1 MPGEQIDSA
10 FYSRL
15 SIYASVTTSPGHA
28 LVVGAGIFGLATS
41 LELRTRGW
49 AVTLLDP
56 GPLPHKSA
64 SSTDVSKMVRMD
76 YGSDLFYHEFAEAA
90 LEGWDRWNADWPYPP
105 YHETGLLVFSGE
117 EIKPGSFEYESAQ
130 ALQERGYEP
139 EWLVLKPNQN
149 RFPTWE
155 EGQYSHG
162 YLSPR
167 AGWVESG
174 FVVSHLLTL
183 AQKVG
188 VDLRIGTAQALAEEE
203 SQVTGVLLKESG
215 EYLAADTVVVC
226 AGAWTPSL
234 LPWLSDRMWSVGQ
247 PVVHLGT
254 DQPEIHRGKPFPPW
268 FADTSSSGW
277 YGFPALPD
285 GHVKIGCHG
294 PGLTAHPDTRGA
306 VAREHLEALRAFLEK
321 AMPSLAK
328 APVLEQRVC
337 MYCDTFDG
345 DFLIDQDPNREGLI
359 VAGGGSGHGFK
370 FAPVIGGV
378 VADVVEGRDNRWAKR
393 FKWRDPPTQLAT
405 GVRYTINYRK

>member
-139 EWLVLKPNQN
+139 EWLVPKPIPYLGGRSVFTWVPESTSGLGREWFRPVPPSHARSEGGCRSSN
-149 RFPTWE
+149 R
-155 EGQYSHG
+155 Y
-162 YLSPR
+162 
-167 AGWVESG
+167 
-174 FVVSHLLTL
+174 
-183 AQKVG
+183 
-188 VDLRIGTAQALAEEE
+188 
-203 SQVTGVLLKESG
+203 
-215 EYLAADTVVVC
+215 C
-226 AGAWTPSL
+226 
-234 LPWLSDRMWSVGQ
+234 
-247 PVVHLGT
+247 
-254 DQPEIHRGKPFPPW
+254 
-268 FADTSSSGW
+268 SSFG
-277 YGFPALPD
+277 
-285 GHVKIGCHG
+285 
-294 PGLTAHPDTRGA
+294 
-306 VAREHLEALRAFLEK
+306 
-321 AMPSLAK
+321 
-328 APVLEQRVC
+328 
-337 MYCDTFDG
+337 
-345 DFLIDQDPNREGLI
+345 
-359 VAGGGSGHGFK
+359 
-370 FAPVIGGV
+370 
-378 VADVVEGRDNRWAKR
+378 
-393 FKWRDPPTQLAT
+393 
-405 GVRYTINYRK
+405 